1 MFKRVFLAVAFVI
14 LVLALACLYV
24 GGVAS
29 FSDRLAHFLRPG
41 PKLAPPG
48 TAAGVEGWELF
59 AETAHFRYYVRPG
72 DHIPRWAMELAEDHQ
87 FAASRALQISSP
99 SIIHYYKHP
108 SQLDLYEAT
117 GSRSTGIVLTSEDG
131 QHQELHSVHGY
142 DAHEVMHAL
151 AHVTMGEPPA
161 VFDEGLAT
169 AFGWDWTPGET
180 DVHQRAALLLEEGR
194 LVPLQR
200 LLANWDFRSYKSYPA
215 YTAAGSFTKYLLAE
229 YGPQKLS
236 KLFELDTYSP
246 RDDIEDC
253 FATAY
258 GKNIYEVE
266 ESWRTALQ
274 RGTLVA
280 TFEPPAP
287 QTTHTA
293 VAASGIILL
302 TATFLGAVVLIVAGE
317 KVADAAI
324 LRMRDL
330 GLTIRRLLRWGAHE

>member
-117 GSRSTGIVLTSEDG
+117 GSRSTGIVLTSE
-131 QHQELHSVHGY
+131 
-142 DAHEVMHAL
+142 
-151 AHVTMGEPPA
+151 
-161 VFDEGLAT
+161 EGLAT